1 MAANIWNSLAGYVI
15 INIEGAYLERLI
27 NHITQS
33 GIEIWNL
40 KRQGGCIRLCVGVGG
55 FYRLR
60 TIARE
65 YPCRIRILEKHGLT
79 VALCHMGSRY
89 VMAFG
94 WILALGALLA
104 ASRFVWI
111 IDIEGCSSVEQAT
124 VQQVLKERGVSPG
137 ARRGRLDTAAIAD
150 AVMAS
155 DGRIAWA
162 GAQLTG
168 VVLQV
173 SVKEA
178 TEGTEIYTQGAPC
191 SIFAAES
198 GVITSITALSGKP
211 KVNAGDAVQAG
222 DELISGNL
230 GGGILTE
237 ARGTVTAEVLH
248 RYTYYAPWEQ
258 ELLLPTGEKQKGLW
272 IEFMGKTVVPCIPPY
287 DEYQMGDTQR
297 HTFTSILPITICSAE
312 YSELSEGRGLA
323 PATKLMEIAR
333 AGAEAQMYE
342 QLPAEATIISKKTA
356 FTNDDEGMTCTIEL
370 VAEQNI
376 AIIGEVLP
384 DVQQQ

>member
-1 MAANIWNSLAGYVI
+1 MAANIWNSIAGYVI
-15 INIEGAYLERLI
+15 INIEGAYIERLI
-27 NHITQS
+27 NSITQS

-40 KRQGGCIRLCVGVGG
+40 KRHGGCIRLCVGVGG

-79 VALCHMGSRY
+79 VALCHMGNRY

-94 WILALGALLA
+94 WILALGALIM

-111 IDIEGCSSVEQAT
+111 IDIEGCSEVKQEQ
-124 VQQVLKERGVSPG
+124 VQQVLQDSGVSPG

-150 AVMAS
+150 SVMAS
-155 DGRIAWA
+155 DSRIAWA

-168 VVLQV
+168 VVLQI
-173 SVKEA
+173 SVREA
-178 TEGTEIYTQGAPC
+178 AEGADIYQAGGPC
-191 SIFAAES
+191 SIFASHS

-222 DELISGNL
+222 DELISGSL
-230 GGGILTE
+230 GGGIQAE
-237 ARGTVTAEVLH
+237 ARGIVTAEVLH
-248 RYTYYAPWEQ
+248 RYAYYAPWEQ
-258 ELLLPTGEKQKGLW
+258 ELLIPTGQSCTGVW
-272 IEFMGKTVVPCIPPY
+272 IEFLGKTVVPCIPPY
-287 DEYQMGDTQR
+287 DEYQLGEVQR
-297 HTFTSILPITICSAE
+297 HTFASILPITICSAE

-323 PATKLMEIAR
+323 PATKLMEVAR

-342 QLPAEATIISKKTA
+342 ELPAEATIISKETA
-356 FTNDDEGMTCTIEL
+356 YSADDGGMTCTIEL

-376 AIIGEVLP
+376 AMMGDILP
-384 DVQQQ
+384 DVQQ

>member
-15 INIEGAYLERLI
+15 ISIEGAYLERLI
-27 NHITQS
+27 NHITNS

-40 KRQGGCIRLCVGVGG
+40 RRQGGGMRLSVGVGG

-79 VALCHMGSRY
+79 VALCHMGRRY

-94 WILALGALLA
+94 WILALGALLIG
-104 ASRFVWI
+104 SRFVWI
-111 IDIEGCSSVEQAT
+111 IDIEGCSAVEESA
-124 VQQVLKERGVSPG
+124 VQQVLAASGVLPG
-137 ARRGRLDTAAIAD
+137 VRRGNLDTAAIAD

-178 TEGTEIYTQGAPC
+178 EGGAQIYTQGEPC

-198 GVITSITALSGKP
+198 GVITAITALSGHP

-222 DELISGNL
+222 EELISGNL
-230 GGGILTE
+230 GNGIFTE

-248 RYTYYAPWEQ
+248 CYTYHAPWEQ
-258 ELLLPTGEKQKGLW
+258 ELLLPTGEKQMGFW
-272 IEFMGKTVVPCIPPY
+272 IEFKGKTVLPCIPPY
-287 DEYQMGDTQR
+287 DEYQVGEIKRD
-297 HTFTSILPITICSAE
+297 TFTSLLPITICSAE
-312 YSELSEGRGLA
+312 YSKLAEGRGLA
-323 PATKLMEIAR
+323 PATKLMEITR
-333 AGAEAQMYE
+333 QGAEAQMYE
-342 QLPAEATIISKKTA
+342 QLPPEATIISKTTG
-356 FTNDDEGMTCTIEL
+356 FSTDDTGMTCTIQL
-370 VAEQNI
+370 IAEQNI
-376 AIIGEVLP
+376 AIIGEILP

>member
-27 NHITQS
+27 NHITNS
-33 GIEIWNL
+33 GIEIWSL
-40 KRQGGCIRLCVGVGG
+40 KRQGGSIRLSVGIGG

-79 VALCHMGSRY
+79 VALCHMGRRY

-94 WILALGALLA
+94 WIAALGVLLI

-111 IDIEGCSSVEQAT
+111 IDIEGCSAVEEAA
-124 VQQVLKERGVSPG
+124 VQRVLAAKGVSPG
-137 ARRGRLDTAAIAD
+137 ARRGSLDTAAIAD

-178 TEGTEIYTQGAPC
+178 QEGTHIYTQGEPC
-191 SIFAAES
+191 SIFASQS
-198 GVITSITALSGKP
+198 GVITSITALSGHP
-211 KVNAGDAVQAG
+211 KVNVGDAVQAG
-222 DELISGNL
+222 DELISGSL
-230 GGGILTE
+230 GSGIFTE

-248 RYTYYAPWEQ
+248 RYAYCAPWEQ
-258 ELLLPTGEKQKGLW
+258 ELLLPTGAKQKGMW
-272 IEFMGKTVVPCIPPY
+272 IELKGKTILPCIPPY
-287 DEYQMGDTQR
+287 DKYQTGETVR
-297 HTFTSILPITICSAE
+297 HTFTSVLPITMCSAE
-312 YSELSEGRGLA
+312 YMELKEGRGLA
-323 PATKLMEIAR
+323 PATKLMEITR

-342 QLPAEATIISKKTA
+342 QLPPEATIISKTTD
-356 FTNDDEGMTCTIEL
+356 FSTDDTGMTCTIQL
-370 VAEQNI
+370 IAEQNI
-376 AIIGEVLP
+376 AVIGEILP

>member
-15 INIEGAYLERLI
+15 INIEGTYLERLI
-27 NHITQS
+27 NHITNS

-40 KRQGGCIRLCVGVGG
+40 KRQGGCIRLSVGVGG

-79 VALCHMGSRY
+79 IALCHMGSRY

-94 WILALGALLA
+94 WIFAIGALLI
-104 ASRFVWI
+104 ASRFIWI
-111 IDIEGCSSVEQAT
+111 IDIEGCSAVEEKNI
-124 VQQVLKERGVSPG
+124 QQVLAANGVSVG
-137 ARRGRLDTAAIAD
+137 VRRGYLDTADIAD
-150 AVMAS
+150 AVMTS
-155 DGRIAWA
+155 DERIAWA
-162 GAQLTG
+162 GVQLTG

-178 TEGTEIYTQGAPC
+178 TDGADIYTQGEPC
-191 SIFAAES
+191 SIFAAQS
-198 GVITSITALSGKP
+198 GVITSITALSGHP
-211 KVNAGDAVQAG
+211 KVKAGDAVKAG
-222 DELISGNL
+222 EELISGSL
-230 GGGILTE
+230 GNGIFTE

-258 ELLLPTGEKQKGLW
+258 ELLVPTGAKQNGFW
-272 IEFMGKTVVPCIPPY
+272 IEFKGKTLLPCIPPY
-287 DEYQMGDTQR
+287 EEYQVGETKR
-297 HTFTSILPITICSAE
+297 HTFTSILPITVCSAE
-312 YSELSEGRGLA
+312 YSQLKAGRGLA
-323 PATKLMEIAR
+323 PATKLMEITR

-342 QLPAEATIISKKTA
+342 QLPPEATIISKNTD
-356 FTNDDEGMTCTIEL
+356 FSTDDTGMTCTIQL
-370 VAEQNI
+370 IAEQNI

>member
-27 NHITQS
+27 NDITQN

-40 KRQGGCIRLCVGVGG
+40 KRQGGCIRLYVGVGG

-60 TIARE
+60 TIVRK

-94 WILALGALLA
+94 WILALGALLM
-104 ASRFVWI
+104 ASRFVWM
-111 IDIEGCSSVEQAT
+111 IDIEGCSAVEQAS
-124 VQQVLKERGVSPG
+124 VQQVLTDMGVSVG

-162 GAQLTG
+162 GVQLTG

-178 TEGTEIYTQGAPC
+178 AGGAEIYTQGEPC
-191 SIFAAES
+191 SIFASES
-198 GVITSITALSGKP
+198 GVITSITALSGRP

-222 DELISGNL
+222 EELISGNL
-230 GGGILTE
+230 GSGILTE

-248 RYTYYAPWEQ
+248 RYAYYAPWEQ
-258 ELLLPTGEKQKGLW
+258 ELLIPTGAKQNGLW
-272 IEFMGKTVVPCIPPY
+272 IEFKGKTLLPCIPPY
-287 DEYQMGDTQR
+287 DEYDMGDIRR

-312 YSELSEGRGLA
+312 YIELSEGRGLA
-323 PATKLMEIAR
+323 PATKLIEIAR

-342 QLPAEATIISKKTA
+342 QLPHEATIISKKTA
-356 FTNDDEGMTCTIEL
+356 FSTDDTGMTCTIEL